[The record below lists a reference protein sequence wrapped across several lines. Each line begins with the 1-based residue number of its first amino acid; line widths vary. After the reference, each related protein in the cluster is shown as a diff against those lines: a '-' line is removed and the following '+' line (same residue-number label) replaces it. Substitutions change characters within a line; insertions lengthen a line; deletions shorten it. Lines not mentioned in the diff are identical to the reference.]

1 MGESCEEGGP
11 SPSHKIPREDEDGF
25 KCSKQLY
32 IHLPKRLSTME
43 LRLAYVL
50 QNLSYRPTKNPP
62 CFMQM
67 SPLYRG
73 DIYYIRMLHRFS

>member
-32 IHLPKRLSTME
+32 IHLPKRLNTME
-43 LRLAYVL
+43 LRLADVL
-50 QNLSYRPTKNPP
+50 RTLVTDRPLTSR
-62 CFMQM
+62 FM
-67 SPLYRG
+67 
-73 DIYYIRMLHRFS
+73 